1 MRSWAV
7 SLLALLLAACAGTP
21 VAPRN
26 DVSSLFNDRLFSAPS
41 ERISPDD
48 IFALSADMQRFLNV
62 EIAAQI
68 ASKGAREGLIDAVY
82 RERQLRIEY
91 DSVMT
96 RNAAQAFAARSGNC
110 LSLVIMTAAFAKA
123 LGLPVQF
130 QTVHVED
137 VVSRSDN
144 IYFFIGH
151 VNLTLGTG
159 RAVVRLQ
166 KKRARSA
173 DRRLSAAAANDRSS
187 HPSDP
192 REHRCRDVHEQP
204 GGRGVRPRSS
214 GRRLLVGTRRRGAG
228 PGFRE
233 RL

>member
-21 VAPRN
+21 VAPR
-26 DVSSLFNDRLFSAPS
+26 DGRRCSTIGSSARLRSASAPS
-41 ERISPDD
+41 D

-62 EIAAQI
+62 EIASQI

-159 RAVVRLQ
+159 RAVVDFRRNEPDLLTVDFLPPQ
-166 KKRARSA
+166 QMIGLRTRVRSA
-173 DRRLSAAAANDRSS
+173 RTPLS
-187 HPSDP
+187 
-192 REHRCRDVHEQP
+192 RC
-204 GGRGVRPRSS
+204 
-214 GRRLLVGTRRRGAG
+214 T
-228 PGFRE
+228 
-233 RL
+233 